1 MIYSITLSTAQATA
15 NQMIGHLLNNQL
27 GRV

>member
-1 MIYSITLSTAQATA
+1 MIYSVTLSTAQTTG

-27 GRV
+27 GMV